1 MGLDKQKM
9 IMISFVIP
17 IYNAERY
24 ISRCID
30 SIINQSLD
38 DWELLLV
45 DDGSNDSS
53 SLICDG
59 YARIDKR
66 IHVYHRDNGGVS
78 SARNYGIEQAEGEW
92 VWFIDADDYLLEG
105 TKDILEKAVHCDCQ
119 AIALSFMQEINSNEA
134 YPYYATC
141 ELSEGIHSGE
151 RLINTKSTSPTV
163 WSFLFRRDIILC
175 NNLKMSSEL
184 KFGEDKIFI
193 LEYLSHAEKVLVLGT
208 PVYRYVFCE
217 TSAVRQNY
225 MRNERE
231 IDDQLKSIVVLLD
244 NSMHKNIDSRIF
256 KSQIFYIVTQ
266 FLLLCNTSEIGYC
279 LCKKKYLAFL
289 RELKRLGYSSLLLKL
304 INLGGYL
311 FYNHPYLLKR
321 KFLYLYFSLNR
332 RRYNY

>member
-1 MGLDKQKM
+1 M

-193 LEYLSHAEKVLVLGT
+193 LEYLSYVQNVLVLAT

-231 IDDQLKSIVVLLD
+231 IDDQLKSILVLLR
-244 NSMHKNIDSRIF
+244 NCKQINIDNRIY
-256 KSQIFYIVTQ
+256 KSQILYIVTQ
-266 FLLLCNTSEIGYC
+266 FILLCSTSEIGYTQ
-279 LCKKKYLAFL
+279 CKRKFSTFL
-289 RELKRLGYSSLLLKL
+289 VDANKLGYSSLLLRL
-304 INLGGYL
+304 ISLGLRYFYL
-311 FYNHPYLLKR
+311 HPYLLKR
-321 KFLYLYFSLNR
+321 RFLYSYFAFNR
-332 RRYNY
+332 MRYGF

>member
-1 MGLDKQKM
+1 MICSFIIPVYNTGKQYLERCVN
-9 IMISFVIP
+9 S
-17 IYNAERY
+17 IYSESIN
-24 ISRCID
+24 D
-30 SIINQSLD
+30 SQIIIIN
-38 DWELLLV
+38 
-45 DDGSNDSS
+45 DGSNEDTSKELQELVLRFQHDTKLDVV
-53 SLICDG
+53 LIE
-59 YARIDKR
+59 KE
-66 IHVYHRDNGGVS
+66 NTGVS
-78 SARNYGIEQAEGEW
+78 DSRNVGLKYAKGEW
-92 VWFIDADDYLLEG
+92 VWFIDADDYLLDG
-105 TKDILEKAVHCDCQ
+105 TKDILEKAIHSDCQ
-119 AIALSFMQEINSNEA
+119 AIALSFIQEINSNEA

-141 ELSEGIHSGE
+141 ELREGIHSGE

-163 WSFLFRRDIILC
+163 WSFLFRRDIILR

-193 LEYLSHAEKVLVLGT
+193 LEYLSHAENVLVLGT

-231 IDDQLKSIVVLLD
+231 IDDQLKSIVVLL
-244 NSMHKNIDSRIF
+244 NNCKHKNIDSRIF
-256 KSQIFYIVTQ
+256 KSQFFYIVTQ
-266 FLLLCNTSEIGYC
+266 FLLLCNTSEIGYF

-332 RRYNY
+332 QRYNY